1 MIKKPKPKRSKTIE
15 IVSPAFIENQTDL
28 APVIK
33 KKAFEIII
41 FENWGSLSHL
51 RFSLLIF
58 ALLELN
64 YKMKKLN

>member
-28 APVIK
+28 APDYQ
-33 KKAFEIII
+33 KKAFKITI
-41 FENWGSLSHL
+41 FENWGSFDHL

-64 YKMKKLN
+64 Y